1 MATWTSPLSC
11 LAGAVADDQWTLSLS
26 LGAIPIL
33 CLVSRRRC
41 YWRAMAIRIS
51 LSVSVMRS
59 PDRSMVTVCRVPVNG
74 KGAWVW

>member
-1 MATWTSPLSC
+1 MPMWSMNP
-11 LAGAVADDQWTLSLS
+11 
-26 LGAIPIL
+26 
-33 CLVSRRRC
+33 VSRRRC

-74 KGAWVW
+74 KGARSW